1 MLATAMAEGT
11 ARLDTNQSLSALTCR
26 GHLRRFAPMFPVFIK
41 AVRPIHIL
49 LGLSL
54 FSFCACDK
62 KEDASY
68 PATEKAA
75 TAEATSYAPGTFA
88 ISHNPER
95 QAKIGPEACV
105 ECHADA
111 VADWKTSH
119 HAKANRP
126 VSVEI
131 DRPAFTPARRIQES
145 GVTYEMAETDGK
157 FELRVLHDDGKIDT
171 YDLVG
176 VIGYT
181 PLRQY
186 LALLPGNKF
195 QTISATYDVLEDR
208 WVDVY
213 AGEDRL
219 PGEWGHWIGQGMNW
233 NANCAYCHTT
243 EYKKSFD
250 FESDSYHSSWT
261 QQGLACAECHT
272 GLEEHVAAAK
282 EGDNTTGLSTLT
294 TIQTEHNCA
303 TCHSRRDQL
312 TSDAFLPGDNYH
324 DHFSLS
330 FPDQPNLYHHD
341 GQILDEDFVY
351 GSFQMSRM
359 AHSNVSCKDCH
370 NPHTLKTILPIEN
383 NLLCMRCHSGGVEK
397 APVIEPLAHSFHT
410 EGSTGN
416 QCVNCHMSKTTYMQV
431 DPRADHAF
439 LSPDPLLTKELGIP
453 NACNKCHTDESVDW
467 AVEHAEA
474 WYGEKMSTH
483 RQRIRARAIAA
494 AHNYEP
500 VGLTELLKL
509 LKDEDIPGWRATYA
523 GLLANYLPN
532 EDVIAAL
539 RPLLEDESPMV
550 RARAVGSLGSLDA
563 TDPNNKIIEKLSD
576 LAGSVRIAASRSLA
590 SINEPIP
597 DPIASKEWDD
607 YLEFNIDRPQSLL
620 MLANKASKAG
630 HRADTSK
637 YVERAI
643 KLDQLNPE
651 MYHQAAILLSSAGLN
666 DEAKSALYKGWDLA
680 PKNPSFPYSL
690 GLIAAEQQDLESA
703 VGFLEETVAIE
714 PRFSRAWY
722 NLSLAYGKLNRPE
735 DAARAMQRAQAGQ

>member
-1 MLATAMAEGT
+1 
-11 ARLDTNQSLSALTCR
+11 
-26 GHLRRFAPMFPVFIK
+26 MFPISIK
-41 AVRPIHIL
+41 LARPIHVL

-54 FSFCACDK
+54 LSFSACDK
-62 KEDASY
+62 QEDAAY
-68 PATEKAA
+68 PATEKSADA
-75 TAEATSYAPGTFA
+75 QVANIDYGTFPV
-88 ISHNPER
+88 SHNPER

-111 VADWKTSH
+111 VADWKSSH

-126 VSVEI
+126 VSVEL
-131 DRPAFTPARRIQES
+131 DRAAFTPARRIQES

-157 FELRVLHDDGKIDT
+157 FELRVIHDDESVDT
-171 YDLVG
+171 YNLIG

-186 LALLPGNKF
+186 LAHLPGDKF

-213 AGEDRL
+213 AGENRM
-219 PGEWGHWIGQGMNW
+219 PGEWGHWANQGMNW

-243 EYKKSFD
+243 EYKKNFD
-250 FESDSYHSSWT
+250 FETNSYHSTWT
-261 QQGLACAECHT
+261 QQGLACAECHS
-272 GLEEHVAAAK
+272 GLKEHVAAAK
-282 EGDNTTGLSTLT
+282 NGDHTTGLTKLT

-312 TSDAFLPGDNYH
+312 TPDNFKIGDDYH
-324 DHFSLS
+324 DHFTLS

-359 AHSNVSCKDCH
+359 AHSGVSCKDCH

-383 NLLCMRCHSGGVEK
+383 NLLCMRCHSGGVEN
-397 APVIEPLAHSFHT
+397 APVIEPLVHSFHS

-467 AVEHAEA
+467 AVEWSEK
-474 WYGEKMSTH
+474 WYGEKMADH
-483 RQRIRARAIAA
+483 RQRKRARVIAA
-494 AHNYEP
+494 AHNFDP
-500 VGLTELLKL
+500 SALPKLLAL
-509 LKDEDIPGWRATYA
+509 LKDEEVPGWRATYA
-523 GLLANYLPN
+523 GLLGNYLPN
-532 EDVIAAL
+532 QSVVNVL
-539 RPLLEDESPMV
+539 KPLLDDPNPMV
-550 RARAVGSLGSLDA
+550 RGRAASTLGNAGEIDAALDML
-563 TDPNNKIIEKLSD
+563 TDSSR
-576 LAGSVRIAASRSLA
+576 SVRISAARGVAASQSV
-590 SINEPIP
+590 P
-597 DPIASKEWDD
+597 DPIAKKDWDE
-607 YLEFNIDRPQSLL
+607 YLTFNMDRPQSLL
-620 MLANKASKAG
+620 MLANTANREGRST
-630 HRADTSK
+630 DVEK

-643 KLDQLNPE
+643 LMDQLNPE
-651 MYHQAAILLSSAGLN
+651 MYHQAAILLSGAGLN
-666 DEAKSALYKGWDLA
+666 EDAEKALYKGWDLA
-680 PKNPSFPYSL
+680 PDNPSFPYSL
-690 GLIAAEQQDLESA
+690 GLLAAERNDLESA
-703 VGFLEETVAIE
+703 IGFLEETVAIE

>member
-1 MLATAMAEGT
+1 
-11 ARLDTNQSLSALTCR
+11 
-26 GHLRRFAPMFPVFIK
+26 MFYVFIK
-41 AVRPIHIL
+41 PLRHIQAL
-49 LGLSL
+49 LGLALGLSL
-54 FSFCACDK
+54 FVLSGCDSQT
-62 KEDASY
+62 DASY
-68 PATEKAA
+68 PATEKDA
-75 TAEATSYAPGTFA
+75 TADATSYAPGTFA

-95 QAKIGPEACV
+95 LAKIGPDACV
-105 ECHADA
+105 ECHAQE
-111 VADWKTSH
+111 VADWKSSH

-126 VSVEI
+126 VSVEL

-157 FELRVLHDDGKIDT
+157 FELRVLHDDGKIDS
-171 YDLVG
+171 YELVG

-243 EYKKSFD
+243 EYKKNFD

-272 GLEEHVAAAK
+272 GLEEHVVAAK
-282 EGDNTTGLSTLT
+282 QGDPTAGLTQLT
-294 TIQTEHNCA
+294 TMQTEHNCA

-312 TSDAFLPGDNYH
+312 TSDAFVPGDHYH
-324 DHFSLS
+324 DHFGLSL
-330 FPDQPNLYHHD
+330 PDQPNLYHHD

-359 AHSNVSCKDCH
+359 AHSNVSCQDCH

-383 NLLCMRCHSGGVEK
+383 NLLCMRCHSGGVEN
-397 APVIEPLAHSFHT
+397 APVIEPLKHSFHA

-416 QCVNCHMSKTTYMQV
+416 QCVNCHMSKTVYMQV

-474 WYGEKMSTH
+474 WYGDKMRTH
-483 RQRIRARAIAA
+483 PQRIRARAIAA

-500 VGLTELLKL
+500 KGMTELLKL
-509 LKDEDIPGWRATYA
+509 LKDETVPGWRATYA
-523 GLLANYLPN
+523 GLLGNYVPN
-532 EDVIAAL
+532 QTAVDTL
-539 RPLLEDESPMV
+539 RLLLDDESPMV
-550 RARAVGSLGSLDA
+550 RARAVTSLGSLDPK
-563 TDPNNKIIEKLSD
+563 DPKNKIIEKLADRS
-576 LAGSVRIAASRSLA
+576 GSVRIAASRNLA
-590 SINEPIP
+590 AINEEIP
-597 DPIASKEWDD
+597 DPVARKEWEE
-607 YLEFNIDRPQSLL
+607 YIQFNIDRPQSLL
-620 MLANKASKAG
+620 MLANKANKEGRA
-630 HRADTSK
+630 ADTAK

-643 KLDQLNPE
+643 KMDQLNAE
-651 MYHQAAILLSSAGLN
+651 MYHQAAILLSGAGLN
-666 DEAKSALYKGWDLA
+666 DKAKDALYKGWELA
-680 PKNPSFPYSL
+680 PQNPSFPYSL
-690 GLIAAEQQDLESA
+690 GLIAAEQQEMESA
-703 VGFLEETVAIE
+703 VGFLEETVALE

>member
-1 MLATAMAEGT
+1 
-11 ARLDTNQSLSALTCR
+11 
-26 GHLRRFAPMFPVFIK
+26 MFLVFIK
-41 AVRPIHIL
+41 LARPIHIL

-54 FSFCACDK
+54 FAFCACNK
-62 KEDASY
+62 QEDASY
-68 PATEKAA
+68 PATEKSPTAA
-75 TAEATSYAPGTFA
+75 AKRTDYGTFPV
-88 ISHNPER
+88 SHNPER

-126 VSVEI
+126 VSVEL
-131 DRPAFTPARRIQES
+131 DRAAFTPARRIQES

-157 FELRVLHDDGKIDT
+157 FELRVIHDDDSIET
-171 YDLVG
+171 YDLIG

-186 LALLPGNKF
+186 LAHLPGDKF
-195 QTISATYDVLEDR
+195 QTISATYDVKEDR
-208 WVDVY
+208 WIDVY

-219 PGEWGHWIGQGMNW
+219 PGEWGHWANQGMNW

-243 EYKKSFD
+243 EYKKNFD
-250 FESDSYHSSWT
+250 FESNSYHSTWT

-272 GLEEHVAAAK
+272 GLEEHIAAAQD
-282 EGDNTTGLSTLT
+282 GDYTTGLSKLT

-312 TSDAFLPGDNYH
+312 TPDTFLPGDNYH

-359 AHSNVSCKDCH
+359 AHAGVSCKDCH
-370 NPHTLKTILPIEN
+370 NPHTLKMILPIEN
-383 NLLCMRCHSGGVEK
+383 NLLCMRCHAGGDEK
-397 APVIEPLAHSFHT
+397 APVIEPLKHSFHSQD
-410 EGSTGN
+410 STGN
-416 QCVNCHMSKTTYMQV
+416 MCVNCHMSKTTYMQV

-467 AVEHAEA
+467 AVEWSEQ
-474 WYGEKMSTH
+474 WYGEKMANH
-483 RQRIRARAIAA
+483 PQRKRARVIAA
-494 AHNYEP
+494 AHNFDP
-500 VGLTELLKL
+500 AALPKLLAL
-509 LKDEDIPGWRATYA
+509 LKDEEVPGWRATYT
-523 GLLANYLPN
+523 GLLGNYLPN
-532 EDVIAAL
+532 QSVVNVL
-539 RPLLEDESPMV
+539 LPLLDDESPMV
-550 RARAVGSLGSLDA
+550 RSRAASTLGYAGETDA
-563 TDPNNKIIEKLSD
+563 AIEKLSD
-576 LAGSVRIAASRSLA
+576 SSRSVRIAAARGLA
-590 SINEPIP
+590 ANQSIT
-597 DPIASKEWDD
+597 DPIAKKDWDE
-607 YLEFNIDRPQSLL
+607 YIEFNIDRPQSLL
-620 MLANKASKAG
+620 ILANEANRDGRS
-630 HRADTSK
+630 ADTQK
-637 YVERAI
+637 YVDRAI
-643 KLDQLNPE
+643 LMDQLNPE
-651 MYHQAAILLSSAGLN
+651 MYHQSAILLSGAGLN
-666 DEAKSALYKGWDLA
+666 EAATKLLYKGWELA

-690 GLIAAEQQDLESA
+690 GLLAAEREDLESA
-703 VGFLEETVAIE
+703 AGFLEETVAIE

-722 NLSLAYGKLNRPE
+722 NLSLAYSKLNRPE

>member
-1 MLATAMAEGT
+1 
-11 ARLDTNQSLSALTCR
+11 
-26 GHLRRFAPMFPVFIK
+26 MFPSIK
-41 AVRPIHIL
+41 LARPIHVL
-49 LGLSL
+49 LGITL

-62 KEDASY
+62 QEDASY
-68 PATEKAA
+68 PATVKSPATEAA
-75 TAEATSYAPGTFA
+75 HIDYGTFP

-126 VSVEI
+126 VSVEL
-131 DRPAFTPARRIQES
+131 DRAAFTPARRIKES

-157 FELRVLHDDGKIDT
+157 FELRVIHDDDSVDT
-171 YDLVG
+171 YDMVG

-186 LALLPGNKF
+186 LAHLPGDKF
-195 QTISATYDVLEDR
+195 QTISATYDALEDR
-208 WVDVY
+208 WFDVY
-213 AGEDRL
+213 TGEDRL
-219 PGEWGHWIGQGMNW
+219 PGEWGHWAGQGMNW

-243 EYKKSFD
+243 EYKKNFD
-250 FESDSYHSSWT
+250 FESNSYHSTWT

-272 GLEEHVAAAK
+272 GLEAHVAAAK
-282 EGDNTTGLSTLT
+282 QGDYTRGLSKLS

-312 TSDAFLPGDNYH
+312 TADAFQPGDDYH

-359 AHSNVSCKDCH
+359 AHAGVSCKDCH
-370 NPHTLKTILPIEN
+370 NPHTLKMILPIEN
-383 NLLCMRCHSGGVEK
+383 NLLCMRCHSGGVEN
-397 APVIEPLAHSFHT
+397 APVIEPLAHSFHSK
-410 EGSTGN
+410 GSTGN
-416 QCVNCHMSKTTYMQV
+416 QCVSCHMSKTTYMQV

-467 AVEHAEA
+467 AVEWSEK
-474 WYGEKMSTH
+474 WYGATMADHT
-483 RQRIRARAIAA
+483 QRKRARVIAA
-494 AHNYEP
+494 AHDFDP
-500 VGLTELLKL
+500 TALPKLLAL
-509 LKDEDIPGWRATYA
+509 LKDEEVPGWRATYT
-523 GLLANYLPN
+523 GLLGNYLPN
-532 EDVIAAL
+532 QSVVNVL
-539 RPLLEDESPMV
+539 KTLLDDESPMV
-550 RARAVGSLGSLDA
+550 RSRAASTLGNADEADA
-563 TDPNNKIIEKLSD
+563 VIEKLADSSR
-576 LAGSVRIAASRSLA
+576 SVRIAAARGLSA
-590 SINEPIP
+590 NQPIP
-597 DPIASKEWDD
+597 DPIAKKEWDE
-607 YLEFNIDRPQSLL
+607 YIAFNIDRPQSLL
-620 MLANKASKAG
+620 MLANTANREGRS
-630 HRADTSK
+630 ADTKK

-643 KLDQLNPE
+643 LMDQLNPE
-651 MYHQAAILLSSAGLN
+651 MYHQVAILLSGAGLN
-666 DEAKSALYKGWDLA
+666 EASQKTLYKGWELA
-680 PKNPSFPYSL
+680 PENPSFPYSL
-690 GLIAAEQQDLESA
+690 GLLAAERQDLESA

-722 NLSLAYGKLNRPE
+722 NLSLAYRRLNRPE
-735 DAARAMQRAQAGQ
+735 DAARAMQRAQAEQ

>member
-1 MLATAMAEGT
+1 
-11 ARLDTNQSLSALTCR
+11 
-26 GHLRRFAPMFPVFIK
+26 MFPISIK
-41 AVRPIHIL
+41 LARPIHVL

-54 FSFCACDK
+54 LSFSACDK
-62 KEDASY
+62 QEDAAY
-68 PATEKAA
+68 PATEKSADA
-75 TAEATSYAPGTFA
+75 QVANIDYGTFPV
-88 ISHNPER
+88 SHNPER

-111 VADWKTSH
+111 VADWKSSH

-126 VSVEI
+126 VSVEL
-131 DRPAFTPARRIQES
+131 DRAAFTPARRIQES

-157 FELRVLHDDGKIDT
+157 FELRVIHDDESVDT
-171 YDLVG
+171 YNLIG

-186 LALLPGNKF
+186 LAHLPGDKF

-213 AGEDRL
+213 AGENRM
-219 PGEWGHWIGQGMNW
+219 PGEWGHWANQGMNW

-243 EYKKSFD
+243 EYKKNFD
-250 FESDSYHSSWT
+250 FETNSYHSTWT
-261 QQGLACAECHT
+261 QQGLACAECHS

-282 EGDNTTGLSTLT
+282 NGDHTTGLTKLT

-312 TSDAFLPGDNYH
+312 TPDNFKIGDDYH
-324 DHFSLS
+324 DHFTLS

-359 AHSNVSCKDCH
+359 AHSGVSCKDCH

-383 NLLCMRCHSGGVEK
+383 NLLCMRCHSGGVEN
-397 APVIEPLAHSFHT
+397 APVIEPLVHSFHS

-467 AVEHAEA
+467 AVEWSEK
-474 WYGEKMSTH
+474 WYGEKMADH
-483 RQRIRARAIAA
+483 RQRKRARVIAA
-494 AHNYEP
+494 AHNFDP
-500 VGLTELLKL
+500 SALPKLLAL
-509 LKDEDIPGWRATYA
+509 LKDEEVPGWRATYA
-523 GLLANYLPN
+523 GLLGNYLPN
-532 EDVIAAL
+532 QSVVNVL
-539 RPLLEDESPMV
+539 KPLLDDPNPMV
-550 RARAVGSLGSLDA
+550 RGRAASTLGNAGEIDAALDML
-563 TDPNNKIIEKLSD
+563 TDSSR
-576 LAGSVRIAASRSLA
+576 SVRISAARGVAASQSV
-590 SINEPIP
+590 P
-597 DPIASKEWDD
+597 DPIAKKDWDE
-607 YLEFNIDRPQSLL
+607 YITFNMDRPQSLL
-620 MLANKASKAG
+620 MLANTANREGRST
-630 HRADTSK
+630 DVEE

-643 KLDQLNPE
+643 LMDQLNPE
-651 MYHQAAILLSSAGLN
+651 MYHQAAILLSGAGLN
-666 DEAKSALYKGWDLA
+666 DASKKALYKGWDLA
-680 PKNPSFPYSL
+680 PENPSFPYSL
-690 GLIAAEQQDLESA
+690 GLIAAEEQDLESA

>member
-1 MLATAMAEGT
+1 
-11 ARLDTNQSLSALTCR
+11 
-26 GHLRRFAPMFPVFIK
+26 MFPVFTK
-41 AVRPIHIL
+41 LVRPIHIL

-54 FSFCACDK
+54 LSFCACDK
-62 KEDASY
+62 QEDASY
-68 PATEKAA
+68 PATEKSAK
-75 TAEATSYAPGTFA
+75 AEAANIDYGTFPV
-88 ISHNPER
+88 SHNPER
-95 QAKIGPEACV
+95 QAKIGPEACI

-126 VSVEI
+126 VSIEI
-131 DRPAFTPARRIQES
+131 DRAAFTPARRIQES
-145 GVTYEMAETDGK
+145 GVTYELAETDGK
-157 FELRVLHDDGKIDT
+157 FELRVIHDDESIET
-171 YDLVG
+171 YNLIG

-186 LALLPGNKF
+186 LAHLPGDKF

-219 PGEWGHWIGQGMNW
+219 PGEWGHWAGQGMNW

-243 EYKKSFD
+243 EYKKNFD
-250 FESDSYHSSWT
+250 FESNSYHSTWT

-272 GLEEHVAAAK
+272 GLEAHVAAAK
-282 EGDNTTGLSTLT
+282 TGDNTTGLSKLS

-312 TSDAFLPGDNYH
+312 TPDTFLPGDDYH

-359 AHSNVSCKDCH
+359 AHSGVSCKDCH

-383 NLLCMRCHSGGVEK
+383 NLLCMRCHSGGVEN
-397 APVIEPLAHSFHT
+397 APVIEPLAHSFHS

-416 QCVNCHMSKTTYMQV
+416 QCVQCHMSKTVYMQV

-467 AVEHAEA
+467 AVEWSEK
-474 WYGEKMSTH
+474 WYGEKMADH
-483 RQRIRARAIAA
+483 RQRKRARVIAA
-494 AHNYEP
+494 AHNFDP
-500 VGLTELLKL
+500 SALPKLLAL
-509 LKDEDIPGWRATYA
+509 LKDEDVPGWRATYV
-523 GLLANYLPN
+523 GLLGNYLPN
-532 EDVIAAL
+532 QSVVSVL
-539 RPLLEDESPMV
+539 RPLLNDSSPMV
-550 RARAVGSLGSLDA
+550 RSRAASTLGNAGEIDA
-563 TDPNNKIIEKLSD
+563 AIEKLSD
-576 LAGSVRIAASRSLA
+576 SSRSVRIAAARGISA
-590 SINEPIP
+590 SQSIP
-597 DPIASKEWDD
+597 DPIAQKDWDE
-607 YLEFNIDRPQSLL
+607 YIAFNIDRPQSLL
-620 MLANKASKAG
+620 MLANAANREGRS
-630 HRADTSK
+630 ADVEK
-637 YVERAI
+637 YVDRAI
-643 KLDQLNPE
+643 LMDLLNPE
-651 MYHQAAILLSSAGLN
+651 MYHQAAILLSGAGLN
-666 DEAKSALYKGWDLA
+666 EAAQKALYKGWDLA

-722 NLSLAYGKLNRPE
+722 NLSLAYGKLKRPE